1 MDFIVNVVGQIYID
15 DSNILQSILNKIAF
29 PNYLFSDNLIN
40 SILFIYLTIKVF
52 LSNFFSIHRITN
64 QETAIS
70 KGQVKSQIICV
81 IMIEF
86 ISLK

>member
-15 DSNILQSILNKIAF
+15 DSNIPRSTLNKIAF

-40 SILFIYLTIKVF
+40 SILFIYLIIKVF
-52 LSNFFSIHRITN
+52 LSNFFSIHRIPN

-81 IMIEF
+81 VIV
-86 ISLK
+86 

>member
-52 LSNFFSIHRITN
+52 LSNFFSMWSV
-64 QETAIS
+64 AS
-70 KGQVKSQIICV
+70 
-81 IMIEF
+81 F
-86 ISLK
+86 ISRYARHGYVGCSEASG